1 MIIDKCYYVY
11 HYKGA
16 RTAQIDA
23 LWYLFSFRRKKQI
36 NRPMTDEVEPSRAV
50 AAMMQALEWGYEHA
64 TAAILPGLD
73 SAVDL
78 AESHLKSC
86 GGNREK
92 AIAYLRG
99 YRLRMNR

>member
-1 MIIDKCYYVY
+1 
-11 HYKGA
+11 
-16 RTAQIDA
+16 
-23 LWYLFSFRRKKQI
+23 
-36 NRPMTDEVEPSRAV
+36 MTDEVEPSRAV